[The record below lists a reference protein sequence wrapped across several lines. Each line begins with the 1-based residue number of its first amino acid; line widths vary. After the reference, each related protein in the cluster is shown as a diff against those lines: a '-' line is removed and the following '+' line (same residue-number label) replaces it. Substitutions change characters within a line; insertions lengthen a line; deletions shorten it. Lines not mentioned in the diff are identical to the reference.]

1 MHVSPPRRWLALL
14 AALSSLTCAEKVT
27 APSLAAIELTSDIG
41 NRLAVGRTATIS
53 ALARDAA
60 GFPMTGVV
68 ITWSS
73 SANAVATVNQS
84 GLVSGVAAG
93 PATITASADGVSA
106 TLAFQVSTPD
116 FAGITA
122 TLNDPLLVSLAGALS
137 TNARSRT
144 QTALS
149 LCTQGVTSGNFTTI
163 ESCISGVRAEV
174 TAAFEATDQALLA
187 TMALFIDHVDRL
199 LKL

>member
-1 MHVSPPRRWLALL
+1 MHVSPPRRWLAVL
-14 AALSSLTCAEKVT
+14 AALSSLTCAEQIT
-27 APSLAAIELTSDIG
+27 APQLAAIELTSDIG
-41 NRLAVGRTATIS
+41 NRLAVGRTATIT
-53 ALARDAA
+53 AVGRDAS
-60 GFPMTGVV
+60 GLPLTGVV

-73 SANAVATVNQS
+73 SANVFATVSQA
-84 GLVSGVAAG
+84 GVVSGVAAG
-93 PATITASADGVSA
+93 PATITATADGIAA
-106 TLAFQVSTPD
+106 TLNFQVSTPD

-122 TLNDPLLVSLAGALS
+122 TLADPLFVSMTGGLS
-137 TNARSRT
+137 TNSRTRT

-163 ESCISGVRAEV
+163 ESCVSGVRAEV

-187 TMALFIDHVDRL
+187 TMALFIDHIDRL